1 MLITN
6 TTMSYDRN
14 QAIQQEAQAF
24 RERPERLEQ
33 LHRERVLSQRNASY
47 DYFSAERDAKVFL
60 QRRNYLVIEEPFGR
74 KPPNH
79 EAILQNRRDH
89 NFDHLQAQRLHS
101 QSGSAY
107 DDTLAIED
115 ATCFL
120 QSRQYR
126 VHPPPLVAFGSKEKD
141 VLTEEQKASQLE
153 TAKKW
158 WKAFRALEHH

>member
-1 MLITN
+1 
-6 TTMSYDRN
+6 MSYDRN

-47 DYFSAERDAKVFL
+47 DYLAAELDAKDFL
-60 QRRNYLVIEEPFGR
+60 QRRNCHVSEEPLGR
-74 KPPNH
+74 KPPDH
-79 EAILQNRRDH
+79 EAILQTRREQ
-89 NFDHLQAQRLHS
+89 NFQDLQSQRLHS

-141 VLTEEQKASQLE
+141 VLTEEQKASQSE
-153 TAKKW
+153 AAEKW
-158 WKAFRALEHH
+158 WGAFRALEHH